1 MGAAESY
8 PPSAPYGKETAAV
21 KKKKTLKKILLTLV
35 ALCLLAGLALAVM
48 NLCVLAGT
56 KDRILTLEE
65 AAKLEDVDCV
75 LVLGCGL
82 RRDGTPSQLLDD
94 RILTGVRVYETG
106 VTDRI
111 LMSGDHG
118 RKSYDEVNAM
128 KTRAANSGIP
138 AGNIFC
144 DHAGFSTYESMY
156 RALDIFGADKII
168 IVTQS
173 YHLSRAVYD
182 ARRLGIDAYGVA
194 ATGHAYQT
202 SLYREG
208 REFLARA
215 KDVIW
220 CVFKPEPTYRGEKI
234 PITGDGSLTDG

>member
-1 MGAAESY
+1 M
-8 PPSAPYGKETAAV
+8 
-21 KKKKTLKKILLTLV
+21 KKTLIKILLALA
-35 ALCLLAGLALAVM
+35 ALCLLAGLTLAAM
-48 NLCVLAGT
+48 NLCVLLEA
-56 KDRILTLEE
+56 KPRILTVEE
-65 AAKLEDVDCV
+65 AGALEDVDCV

-82 RRDGTPSQLLDD
+82 RKDGTPTVLLSD
-94 RILTGVRVYETG
+94 RISTGVRVYETG
-106 VTDRI
+106 VTDRL

-118 RKSYDEVNAM
+118 RTDHDEVNAM
-128 KTRAANSGIP
+128 KSVAMDSGIP
-138 AGNIFC
+138 ADDIFC

-182 ARRLGIDAYGVA
+182 AKKLGIDAYGVA
-194 ATGHAYQT
+194 ATGHAYRT

-215 KDVIW
+215 KDVLW
-220 CVFKPEPTYRGEKI
+220 CIVKPEPTYRGDKI
-234 PITGDGSLTDG
+234 PLSGPGSQTDG